1 MLDHLASTSSPRV
14 HRTEQVLLRYF
25 RITPFAK
32 QISERCLVWCVD
44 ACAADSALL
53 KVDWNYEPVFK
64 VVEQEQKKKKERE
77 SERNKNISKQIS
89 SSMILSSFCKISKK
103 INK

>member
-14 HRTEQVLLRYF
+14 HGTEQVLSRYF

-64 VVEQEQKKKKERE
+64 VVEQEQKKKERE
-77 SERNKNISKQIS
+77 RERNKNISKQIS

-103 INK
+103 KNK